1 MPFNGCR
8 YLLVKVRLWS
18 KKLFR
23 LLNQYGLI
31 EILIS
36 FGSKEPPVST
46 PILSRR
52 KKVPRRFEVG
62 EATPEYPTTAQDHYR
77 RQYFEVFDFIITA
90 KERFQ
95 QKGFQMLQKLEA
107 VLIKKDVN
115 EVISELITFYSNDLN
130 KGRLKTQLNSVM
142 V

>member
-95 QKGFQMLQKLEA
+95 QKLEA

-115 EVISELITFYSNDLN
+115 EVISEVITFYSNDLN